1 MSTNSDKTKLP
12 NQNKNVWSIDSDL
25 LDTGELH
32 PVNDHDTHYA
42 ITLIKDTQIDDL
54 LDSINNAGWT
64 KVLFLVPIICYECLE
79 LIFIS
84 RRRTESPPRGCR
96 GF

>member
-12 NQNKNVWSIDSDL
+12 NQNKNVWSIDSDK

-64 KVLFLVPIICYECLE
+64 KVFFPH
-79 LIFIS
+79 
-84 RRRTESPPRGCR
+84 PPL
-96 GF
+96 